1 MSEGAM
7 LKIYRN
13 IKIVSIIFDTLSLQA
28 EQVRLH
34 LCTKTAVG
42 VSWIKP
48 ADHLTDRRFFSLSFT
63 SASSRFT
70 CYPNRALALFSLNNR
85 TILSPYH
92 SFIAQNMHFFR
103 RHLCSSTSASTDN
116 PQIQVVNK
124 SAILHIK
131 SIMRCLRFCRA
142 SFYRSI
148 L

>member
-42 VSWIKP
+42 VSWVKP
-48 ADHLTDRRFFSLSFT
+48 ADHLTDRRAFSLSFT

-70 CYPNRALALFSLNNR
+70 RIYRCPAL
-85 TILSPYH
+85 
-92 SFIAQNMHFFR
+92 MHHR
-103 RHLCSSTSASTDN
+103 LCSDSPPRNLSYGVSPSSKRIYTPVLTAL
-116 PQIQVVNK
+116 V
-124 SAILHIK
+124 
-131 SIMRCLRFCRA
+131 CRA
-142 SFYRSI
+142 GAPCPFAKLFLGANWPFSFAPDHNQHP
-148 L
+148 